1 MHEKPS
7 GDAAKQLEGRVVD
20 IVMHHVKYQEINC
33 VSTFSVFVDFLSLEF
48 AITSHIVPVLL
59 FMSFGNLL
67 LERSF
72 LHQTVYPLA
81 CQTCTF
87 WELL

>member
-20 IVMHHVKYQEINC
+20 TVMHHVKYQGINF
-33 VSTFSVFVDFLSLEF
+33 VSTFSVFVEFLSLEF
-48 AITSHIVPVLL
+48 AISSHNVPVSL

-67 LERSF
+67 RERSF
-72 LHQTVYPLA
+72 LH
-81 CQTCTF
+81 
-87 WELL
+87 

>member
-20 IVMHHVKYQEINC
+20 TVMHHVKYHGINC
-33 VSTFSVFVDFLSLEF
+33 VSTFSVFVHFLSLEF
-48 AITSHIVPVLL
+48 AISSHIVPVFL

-81 CQTCTF
+81 FQTCSF
-87 WELL
+87 WEVF